1 MYELYLQL
9 LVYEPNPAAQTSSD
23 THGVGPRRV
32 TGRSDPL
39 EAVADGRART
49 AGRAGGEGL
58 GWPASSPLVL
68 NFK

>member
-32 TGRSDPL
+32 IGRSDPL
-39 EAVADGRART
+39 EAVAEGRVD
-49 AGRAGGEGL
+49 GRAGGESL